1 MSTSEL
7 SPEDAAGRIEKALN
21 RMKKELQPLKNILE
35 AFRPVLVERARF
47 KAELPALKDSRP
59 LPSDPRRFEEG
70 VPLEPAETLISVGE
84 ALWKKAADRL
94 IPAMGRGFPKIRH
107 ELDTISLAL
116 VDGRIEFESL
126 VQGMLK
132 GQDEEITGVA
142 SDLEVRP
149 ETLRFTLG
157 QVLKPLVEKRSESL
171 EPLVSNLPWR
181 KGYCPIC
188 GFMPELGFLKGDGG
202 QKWLKCALCAHEWR
216 FMRTMCPFCESDDH
230 DKMEFYFVT
239 DREHE
244 RVELCH
250 GCKRYLLNIDLRTQ
264 AEEVVLEVAAIGLVH
279 LDVLAQEKGF
289 LPTAVCGWHL
299 VVRGDISSSTVPLDS
314 GRWTM

>member
-1 MSTSEL
+1 MGVSEL
-7 SPEDAAGRIEKALN
+7 SPEDAAERIEKALN
-21 RMKKELQPLKNILE
+21 RMRKEHQPLENILE

-47 KAELPALKDSRP
+47 KAGLPLLEDSRP

-70 VPLEPAETLISVGE
+70 VPLASAATLVSFGE

-94 IPAMGRGFPKIRH
+94 IPAMDRGFPKIRH

-116 VDGRIEFESL
+116 VNGQMDPETL
-126 VQGMLK
+126 VRSMLK

-142 SDLEVRP
+142 SDLEIRP

-171 EPLVSNLPWR
+171 EPLVRNLRWR

-188 GFMPELGFLKGDGG
+188 GSMPELGFLKGDGG
-202 QKWLKCALCAHEWR
+202 QKWLKCSLCAHGWR
-216 FMRTMCPFCESDDH
+216 FVRTMCPFCESDDH
-230 DKMEFYFVT
+230 QKMEFYFVT

-250 GCKRYLLNIDLRTQ
+250 GCKRYLLNIDLRPQ

-289 LPTAVCGWHL
+289 LPMAVCAWNI
-299 VVRGDISSSTVPLDS
+299 VVSGDISSSAVTLGS

>member
-1 MSTSEL
+1 MGTSEL
-7 SPEDAAGRIEKALN
+7 SPEDAAGRIEKALD
-21 RMKKELQPLKNILE
+21 RMRKELQPLETILE

-70 VPLEPAETLISVGE
+70 VPLEPTETLISFGE

-94 IPAMGRGFPKIRH
+94 IPAMGKGFPKIRH

-116 VDGRIEFESL
+116 VDGRIDPESL
-126 VQGMLK
+126 VQGMLT

-142 SDLEVRP
+142 SDLEIRP

-171 EPLVSNLPWR
+171 EPLVSNLRWR

-188 GFMPELGFLKGDGG
+188 GSMPELGFLKGDGG
-202 QKWLKCALCAHEWR
+202 QKWLKCSLCAHEWR

-230 DKMEFYFVT
+230 QKMEFYFVT

-250 GCKRYLLNIDLRTQ
+250 GCNRYLLNVDLRPQ

-289 LPTAVCGWHL
+289 LPMAVSAWNL
-299 VVRGDISSSTVPLDS
+299 VVRGDISSITVPLDS
-314 GRWTM
+314 GRSTM